1 LSKTPKPTQLAFI
14 GLGVMGLPMAGH
26 LRAAG
31 YALKVHTRT
40 KSKATALRTKGAT
53 WAATPAD
60 ATDGADVIFIC
71 VPDTPDVEKVLLG
84 EDGVLKSVKKGAIV
98 VDHSTISP
106 SATRGFANQLAKKGA
121 KLLDAP
127 ISGGDVGARNGTLS
141 IMVGGDESAFRH
153 VEPLLRHMGTTIT
166 YCGPSGTGQLTKLVN
181 QILVSITNMAVC
193 EALTF
198 GKRNG
203 LDLEKTIAALA
214 AGAAGSWQLANLG
227 PRMVKHDFKPG
238 FTIDLQQKDLK
249 IVLQAAEE
257 SNTSLPAASLVHQLF
272 TAAQAAGHGKDG
284 TQALYL
290 VLEKLASLH

>member
-1 LSKTPKPTQLAFI
+1 LSKTTKPTQLAFI

-26 LRAAG
+26 LHAAG
-31 YALKVHTRT
+31 HALKVHTRT
-40 KSKATALRTKGAT
+40 KSKAKALTNKGAT
-53 WAATPAD
+53 LAATPAD
-60 ATDGADVIFIC
+60 AAQGADVVFIC

-84 EDGVLKSVKKGAIV
+84 EDGVLQTVKKDAIV
-98 VDHSTISP
+98 DDHSTISP
-106 SATRGFANQLAKKGA
+106 SATRQFANQLAKKGA

-141 IMVGGDESAFRH
+141 IMVGGDETAFKH

-166 YCGPSGTGQLTKLVN
+166 YCGGSGTGQLTKLVN

-203 LDLEKTIAALA
+203 LDLEKTITALA
-214 AGAAGSWQLANLG
+214 GGAAGSWQLANLG
-227 PRMVKHDFKPG
+227 PRMIKHDFKPG

-249 IVLQAAEE
+249 IVLQTAEE

-284 TQALYL
+284 TQDLYID
-290 VLEKLASLH
+290 LEKLASLH

>member
-1 LSKTPKPTQLAFI
+1 
-14 GLGVMGLPMAGH
+14 MGQPMAGH
-26 LRAAG
+26 LLAAG
-31 YALKVHTRT
+31 YVLKVHTRT
-40 KSKATALRTKGAT
+40 KSKAKPLTSKGAT
-53 WAATPAD
+53 WAATPGEA
-60 ATDGADVIFIC
+60 ANGADVIFLC
-71 VPDTPDVEKVLLG
+71 VPDTPDVEKVLLAR
-84 EDGVLKSVKKGAIV
+84 DGVLESVKKGAIV

-106 SATRGFANQLAKKGA
+106 SATRGFATQFGKKGV

-141 IMVGGDESAFRH
+141 IMVGGDEGAFKH

-166 YCGPSGTGQLTKLVN
+166 YCGGSGTGQLTKLVN

-203 LDLEKTIAALA
+203 LDLERTIAALA

-227 PRMVKHDFKPG
+227 PRMIKHDWKPG
-238 FTIDLQQKDLK
+238 FTIDLQQKDLN
-249 IVLQAAEE
+249 IVLQTAEE

-284 TQALYL
+284 TQALFY